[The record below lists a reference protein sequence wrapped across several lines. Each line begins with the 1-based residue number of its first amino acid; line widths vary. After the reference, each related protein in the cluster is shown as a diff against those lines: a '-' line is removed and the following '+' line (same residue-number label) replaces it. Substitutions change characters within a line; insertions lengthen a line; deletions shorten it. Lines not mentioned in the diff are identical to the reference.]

1 MTKNSDTTN
10 KVTKSESQWREEL
23 EAESYHV
30 LREKGT
36 EPAFSSKYWNL
47 KDQGMYHCGACGEP
61 LFSSEAKYDSESGW
75 PSFYRPSSE
84 NDITEIADHSYGMIR
99 TEVVCRKCDSHL
111 GHVFPDGPPES
122 GLRYCINSTSLVF
135 QKKE

>member
-10 KVTKSESQWREEL
+10 KITKSESKWREEL

-36 EPAFSSKYWNL
+36 EPAFSGKYWNL

-75 PSFYRPSSE
+75 PSFYGPSSE
-84 NDITEIADHSYGMIR
+84 NDITEQADYSHGMIR

-111 GHVFPDGPPES
+111 GHVFPDGPAES

>member
-1 MTKNSDTTN
+1 M
-10 KVTKSESQWREEL
+10 
-23 EAESYHV
+23 
-30 LREKGT
+30 
-36 EPAFSSKYWNL
+36 
-47 KDQGMYHCGACGEP
+47 P

-75 PSFYRPSSE
+75 PSFYGPSSE

-122 GLRYCINSTSLVF
+122 GLRYCINSISLVF